1 LRLSISPKKKKSTRK
16 DQNQLSNL
24 LNTQVKL
31 IETAGDI
38 DEFTDD
44 EQERILEEAL
54 KAKALPNCRL
64 PCHSEV
70 EQHNITHL
78 PFRDW
83 CPYCVQ
89 GKAASYPHRKRKDEE
104 SDVAVISSD
113 YMGLKHREPEEGN
126 RFQRPRGS
134 QRRGDGG
141 GAQGGRRAGCG

>member
-1 LRLSISPKKKKSTRK
+1 MYLGISVSPRMKRRIKEKVRKQLISSRKNGGASTPADSYLPGKGSQHPASIDKA
-16 DQNQLSNL
+16 

-31 IETAGDI
+31 TETAGDI

-44 EQERILEEAL
+44 EDEGILEEAL
-54 KAKALPNCRL
+54 KAKALPNCCL

-89 GKAASYPHRKRKDEE
+89 GKAASYPHRKRKDKK
-104 SDVAVISSD
+104 V
-113 YMGLKHREPEEGN
+113 MLL
-126 RFQRPRGS
+126 
-134 QRRGDGG
+134 
-141 GAQGGRRAGCG
+141 